1 MSSQDFGSPALSQA
15 VTLSLVSAS
24 LFALACASS
33 TPAASIPAAVYEQPS
48 RTPVAARPQRGWA
61 AVLDEVSRAAGI
73 PILSSVV
80 LQPEV
85 RELRLSPSG
94 SGMIWHPIPLLRL
107 LQWPDSVAG
116 ELYLY
121 WPRLRDSTG
130 QDVSPGWIREARN
143 GCRSVHQ
150 TNRWA
155 TCRIS
160 PEPGTSWQAIA
171 DSLRAL
177 EIWGL
182 PPGHVEER
190 RGSDWSDQDG
200 VLAEL
205 LVGAAYRRFR
215 YYDLGRLA
223 GDDVFRVRAAA
234 ELVAGLVPS

>member
-1 MSSQDFGSPALSQA
+1 MSSQDLGRPVLRHAI
-15 VTLSLVSAS
+15 TLSLVSVS
-24 LFALACASS
+24 LFAFACAGS
-33 TPAASIPAAVYEQPS
+33 PAALIPPAVYEQPT
-48 RTPVAARPQRGWA
+48 RAPAAARTQPGWA
-61 AVLDEVSRAAGI
+61 AVLEEVSRAAGI

-80 LQPEV
+80 LRPDV
-85 RELRLSPSG
+85 RELRLSASVT
-94 SGMIWHPIPLLRL
+94 GMIWQPIPLLRL

-130 QDVSPGWIREARN
+130 REVPPVWLRDVRG

-150 TNRWA
+150 TNRWG

-160 PEPGTSWQAIA
+160 PEPGTSWQAVA

-190 RGSDWSDQDG
+190 RGSHWSDQDG
-200 VLAEL
+200 VMAEL
-205 LVGAAYRRFR
+205 LIGAAYRRFL
-215 YYDLGRLA
+215 YYHLDRLT

-234 ELVAGLVPS
+234 QLVAGLVPS